1 MSKGGGG
8 GVAPTPTK
16 STVTQTSLP
25 EYAEPYYK
33 DLMDKGQAETET
45 PYQAYGG
52 PRIAGFDPLQE
63 AGFGMQVESA
73 TEAPTGMTGARDYY
87 SGILNQRYPSG
98 RGGGKPGFNRIFNQG
113 AAPGGEISGGEGA
126 DALVGSA
133 GADYLG
139 GGAEGMVN
147 PDYQPQVGP
156 RAFEA
161 QNYHRQLGGYD
172 PSQSYKQY
180 MDPYLESVL
189 GAQRERGEEVFQQ
202 QAQGRA
208 DARVGRGTRR
218 GSRRAV
224 EETMQRDKYEQRMGD
239 LESKQRSQGYLA
251 AQQQARDQFLRD
263 RQARMEAAQLGGAE
277 RLSEA
282 QYGLQAAGAAAGLD
296 PQLFAL
302 QQQQAGALQGVG
314 SAQQKMDQ
322 ANLDLAYQDFL
333 NQRDFDRRQLQFMAG
348 LLQGVPVTPQSEVY
362 QYQAPGSFGGQ
373 MAGAGLGALGAYK
386 MLTG

>member
-1 MSKGGGG
+1 MGKGSGGG

-33 DLMDKGQAETET
+33 SLMERGEAESET

-73 TEAPTGMTGARDYY
+73 TEAPTGMMGARDYY
-87 SGILNQRYPSG
+87 SGILNRGYPSG
-98 RGGGKPGFNRIFNQG
+98 RGRGKPGLWSRD
-113 AAPGGEISGGEGA
+113 ASPSADVSGGEGEGVLA
-126 DALVGSA
+126 GSM
-133 GADYLG
+133 G
-139 GGAEGMVN
+139 GDLLETAQGIPRERG
-147 PDYQPQVGP
+147 QVGP

-161 QNYHRQLGGYD
+161 QNFQKHVGRYD
-172 PSQSYKQY
+172 PSQSYKEY
-180 MDPYLESVL
+180 MDPYLEDVL
-189 GAQRERGEEVFQQ
+189 GRQRQRGEEVFQE
-202 QAQGRA
+202 QAQRRA

-218 GSRRAV
+218 GSRRAI
-224 EETMQRDKYEQRMGD
+224 EEAVQRDKYEQRMGD

-263 RQARMEAAQLGGAE
+263 RMARMDAARLGGAE

-282 QYGLQAAGAAAGLD
+282 QYGLQAAAAAAGLD

-314 SAQQKMDQ
+314 AAQQKMDQ

-362 QYQAPGSFGGQ
+362 QYQAPGSFAGQ
-373 MAGAGLGALGAYK
+373 AAGAGLGGLGLYK

>member
-33 DLMDKGQAETET
+33 SLMERGEAESES
-45 PYQAYGG
+45 PYDAYGG

-73 TEAPTGMTGARDYY
+73 TEAPTGMMGARDYY
-87 SGILNQRYPSG
+87 SGILNPASCNG
-98 RGGGKPGFNRIFNQG
+98 SNPGKPGFNRIFNQG

-126 DALVGSA
+126 DALVGSG
-133 GADYLG
+133 GADSLG
-139 GGAEGMVN
+139 GMASMPA
-147 PDYQPQVGP
+147 PDYQPQIGP
-156 RAFEA
+156 RAFQA
-161 QNYHRQLGGYD
+161 QNYQRHVGGYD

>member
-1 MSKGGGG
+1 MGKGSGGG

-33 DLMDKGQAETET
+33 SLMDRGEAESET
-45 PYQAYGG
+45 PYEAYGG

-73 TEAPTGMTGARDYY
+73 TDAPTGMMGARDYY
-87 SGILNQRYPSG
+87 SGILNRDYPSG
-98 RGGGKPGFNRIFNQG
+98 RGTGKPGFIG
-113 AAPGGEISGGEGA
+113 HMGESSGMDGGPAQDFFPREKGLPQDSG
-126 DALVGSA
+126 
-133 GADYLG
+133 
-139 GGAEGMVN
+139 
-147 PDYQPQVGP
+147 QVGP

-161 QNYHRQLGGYD
+161 QNFQRHVGRYD
-172 PSQSYKQY
+172 PSQSYKEY
-180 MDPYLESVL
+180 MDPYLEDVL
-189 GAQRERGEEVFQQ
+189 GRQRERGEEVFQE
-202 QAQGRA
+202 QAQRRA

-218 GSRRAV
+218 GSRRAI
-224 EETMQRDKYEQRMGD
+224 EEAVQRDKYEQRMGD
-239 LESKQRSQGYLA
+239 LEAKQRSQGYLA

-263 RQARMEAAQLGGAE
+263 RMARMDAAKLGGAE

-282 QYGLQAAGAAAGLD
+282 QYGLQAAAAAAGLD

-314 SAQQKMDQ
+314 AAQQKMDQ

-362 QYQAPGSFGGQ
+362 QYQAPGSFAGQ
-373 MAGAGLGALGAYK
+373 AAGAGLGGLGLYK

>member
-1 MSKGGGG
+1 MGKGSGGG

-33 DLMDKGQAETET
+33 SLMDRGEAESET
-45 PYQAYGG
+45 PYEAYGG

-63 AGFGMQVESA
+63 AGFGMQVASA
-73 TEAPTGMTGARDYY
+73 TEAPTGMTTAQDYY
-87 SGILNQRYPSG
+87 SGIL
-98 RGGGKPGFNRIFNQG
+98 
-113 AAPGGEISGGEGA
+113 SGGEGESSPRSFQ
-126 DALVGSA
+126 GQ
-133 GADYLG
+133 
-139 GGAEGMVN
+139 
-147 PDYQPQVGP
+147 DYQQFV
-156 RAFEA
+156 
-161 QNYHRQLGGYD
+161 GGYD
-172 PSQSYKQY
+172 PSQSYKEY
-180 MDPYLESVL
+180 MDPYLEDVL
-189 GAQRERGEEVFQQ
+189 GRQRQRGEEVFQE
-202 QAQGRA
+202 QAQRRA

-218 GSRRAV
+218 GSRRAI
-224 EETMQRDKYEQRMGD
+224 EEAVQRDKYEQRMGD
-239 LESKQRSQGYLA
+239 LEAKQRSQGYLA

-263 RQARMEAAQLGGAE
+263 RMARMDAAKLGGAE

-282 QYGLQAAGAAAGLD
+282 QYGLQAAAAAAGLD

-362 QYQAPGSFGGQ
+362 QYQAPGSFAGQ
-373 MAGAGLGALGAYK
+373 AAGAGLGGLGLYK

>member
-1 MSKGGGG
+1 MGKGSGGG

-33 DLMDKGQAETET
+33 SLMDRGEAESET

-73 TEAPTGMTGARDYY
+73 TEAPTGMMGARDYY
-87 SGILNQRYPSG
+87 SGILNRGYPSG
-98 RGGGKPGFNRIFNQG
+98 RGRGKTGLWSRDASPSADVR
-113 AAPGGEISGGEGA
+113 GGEGEGVLA
-126 DALVGSA
+126 GSM
-133 GADYLG
+133 G
-139 GGAEGMVN
+139 GDLLETAQGIPRERG
-147 PDYQPQVGP
+147 QVGP

-161 QNYHRQLGGYD
+161 QNFQKHVGRYD
-172 PSQSYKQY
+172 PSQSYKEY
-180 MDPYLESVL
+180 MDPYLEDVL
-189 GAQRERGEEVFQQ
+189 GRQRQRGEEVFQE
-202 QAQGRA
+202 QAQRRA

-218 GSRRAV
+218 GSRRAI
-224 EETMQRDKYEQRMGD
+224 EEAVQRDKYEQRMGD

-263 RQARMEAAQLGGAE
+263 RMARMDAARLGGAE

-282 QYGLQAAGAAAGLD
+282 QYGLQAAAAAAGLD

-314 SAQQKMDQ
+314 AAQQKMDQ

-362 QYQAPGSFGGQ
+362 QYQAPGSFAGQ
-373 MAGAGLGALGAYK
+373 AAGAGLGGLGLYK